1 VSPHLL
7 SDPRIRA
14 VLTQAGDLGG
24 VVVELTERVGVTDQD
39 AGPVRPSWRRP
50 YVWRSSPPGD
60 PP

>member
-1 VSPHLL
+1 MSPHLL

-39 AGPVRPSWRRP
+39 A
-50 YVWRSSPPGD
+50 
-60 PP
+60 